1 MYEEGAASTTAAS
14 TVQDLEGDRHFR
26 CVAGSLSL
34 PGAGDR
40 SPQYSQSAQGQLNAD
55 GLEGPGEGEPRRLF
69 RRVTGYCPAALRLPA
84 RVPPTK
90 SHLALEPAEATLR
103 WTSNSARGPQAHKRL
118 LDARHGLAAEACR
131 PEGKRY
137 NSRMNSHGIH
147 LARSLCVVVLLSA
160 IVGVPGL
167 AADLPQVLQPN
178 ETAYRADEVAVLL
191 GALDALRSTLA
202 APTYASQR
210 AFGLVGWGSWTSAQ
224 FAAYSAGVLS
234 GGGYETRL
242 VSAAGWP
249 DGVHTWVL
257 VAISVGERV
266 AWVPVEA
273 ESKQLVL
280 GTLAERTDAQGVLW
294 FEEAYVGFTDVVEV
308 PANRAPVARITTKDT
323 SVSTTS
329 WTMLTGSGSYD
340 PDGSIVLYVWDFGD
354 GEPPTS
360 TTSKY
365 ISRLFTSGT
374 FVVVLTVVDQR
385 GAMATATI
393 EIKASAGCG
402 CG

>member
-1 MYEEGAASTTAAS
+1 
-14 TVQDLEGDRHFR
+14 
-26 CVAGSLSL
+26 
-34 PGAGDR
+34 
-40 SPQYSQSAQGQLNAD
+40 
-55 GLEGPGEGEPRRLF
+55 
-69 RRVTGYCPAALRLPA
+69 
-84 RVPPTK
+84 
-90 SHLALEPAEATLR
+90 
-103 WTSNSARGPQAHKRL
+103 
-118 LDARHGLAAEACR
+118 
-131 PEGKRY
+131 
-137 NSRMNSHGIH
+137 MNSHGIH
-147 LARSLCVVVLLSA
+147 FARCLCVVVLLSA

-178 ETAYRADEVAVLL
+178 ETAYGADEVAVLL
-191 GALDALRSTLA
+191 RALDALRSTLA

-210 AFGLVGWGSWTSAQ
+210 AFGLSGWGKWTSAQ
-224 FAAYSAGVLS
+224 FAAYTAGVLNES
-234 GGGYETRL
+234 GYETRL

-257 VAISVGERV
+257 VAVSVGERV

-280 GTLAERTDAQGVLW
+280 GTLPERTDAQGVLW
-294 FEEAYVGFTDVVEV
+294 FEEAYVGFADVVEV
-308 PANRAPVARITTKDT
+308 SANRAPVARITTKGT
-323 SVSTTS
+323 SVSTTN

-360 TTSKY
+360 ATTKY
-365 ISRLFTSGT
+365 ISHRFTSGT
-374 FVVVLTVVDQR
+374 YVVVLTVVDQR

-393 EIKASAGCG
+393 EIEASASCG

>member
-1 MYEEGAASTTAAS
+1 
-14 TVQDLEGDRHFR
+14 
-26 CVAGSLSL
+26 
-34 PGAGDR
+34 
-40 SPQYSQSAQGQLNAD
+40 
-55 GLEGPGEGEPRRLF
+55 
-69 RRVTGYCPAALRLPA
+69 
-84 RVPPTK
+84 
-90 SHLALEPAEATLR
+90 
-103 WTSNSARGPQAHKRL
+103 
-118 LDARHGLAAEACR
+118 
-131 PEGKRY
+131 
-137 NSRMNSHGIH
+137 MNSYRVRPVHH
-147 LARSLCVVVLLSA
+147 LCVVVLLSA

-178 ETAYRADEVAVLL
+178 ETAYRPDEVAVLL

-202 APTYASQR
+202 TPTYASQR
-210 AFGLVGWGSWTSAQ
+210 AFGLSGWGKWTSAQ
-224 FAAYSAGVLS
+224 FAAYTAGVLS
-234 GGGYETRL
+234 GSGYETRL

-257 VAISVGERV
+257 VAVSVGERV

-294 FEEAYVGFTDVVEV
+294 FDEAYVGFTDVVET

-323 SVSTTS
+323 SVSTTN
-329 WTMLTGSGSYD
+329 WTMLTASGSHD

-360 TTSKY
+360 VTTKY
-365 ISRLFTSGT
+365 VSHLFSPSGT
-374 FVVVLTVVDQR
+374 YVVVLTVVDQQ

-393 EIKASAGCG
+393 EIEASLGCG